1 MTKLKIGV
9 IASGRG
15 SNLQAI
21 IDNIKNGKLDAQIN
35 VVICDKADAYALERA
50 KTAGIPAV
58 SIVRADYVGK
68 NEFEQAIVDCLKVYN
83 VHLVV
88 LAGFMRII
96 SADFIRRFPNR
107 IINIHPAL
115 LPSFTGL
122 HAQRQAIEYGAKL
135 SGCTVHFVDEGMDT
149 GPIIMQKAVDVTD
162 CDDEDSLSAKILDC
176 EHELYSKVLQ
186 LYAEGR
192 ITVEG
197 RRVVICK

>member
-1 MTKLKIGV
+1 MTKLKIGI

-21 IDNIKNGKLDAQIN
+21 IDNIKSGRLDAQVN
-35 VVICDKADAYALERA
+35 VVICDKANAYALERA
-50 KTAGIPAV
+50 KKAGIPTV
-58 SIVRADYVGK
+58 SILRADYADK
-68 NEFEQAIVDCLKVYN
+68 NAFEQAIIDCLKVYN

-96 SADFIRRFPNR
+96 SQTFIRQFPNR

-115 LPSFTGL
+115 LPSFPGL
-122 HAQRQAIEYGAKL
+122 HAQQQAIDYGAKL

-149 GPIIMQKAVDVTD
+149 GPIIMQKAVDVD
-162 CDDEDSLSAKILDC
+162 SDDNEASLAEKILTC

-192 ITVEG
+192 IEVVG
-197 RRVVICK
+197 RKVVIRK

>member
-1 MTKLKIGV
+1 MAKLKIGV

-21 IDNIKNGKLDAQIN
+21 IDNIKSGKLEAQIN

-50 KTAGIPAV
+50 RQAGIPAV
-58 SIVRADYVGK
+58 SILRADYADK
-68 NEFEQAIVDCLKVYN
+68 AAFEQAIIDCLKVYN

-96 SADFIRRFPNR
+96 STDFIRQFPNR
-107 IINIHPAL
+107 IINVHPAL
-115 LPSFTGL
+115 LPSFPGL
-122 HAQRQAIEYGAKL
+122 HAQRQAVEYGAKL

-149 GPIIMQKAVDVTD
+149 GPIIMQKAVEVVDT
-162 CDDEDSLSAKILDC
+162 DDEDTLSDKILVC
-176 EHELYSKVLQ
+176 EHEIYSKVLQ

-192 ITVEG
+192 IQVVG
-197 RRVVICK
+197 RKVIIGK

>member
-1 MTKLKIGV
+1 MARLKIGV

-50 KTAGIPAV
+50 KAVGIPAV
-58 SIVRADYVGK
+58 SIVRADYAGK
-68 NEFEQAIVDCLKVYN
+68 NEFEQAIIDCLKVYN

-96 SADFIRRFPNR
+96 SADFIRQFPNR

-115 LPSFTGL
+115 LPSFPGL
-122 HAQRQAIEYGAKL
+122 HAQRQAIEYGAKV

-149 GPIIMQKAVDVTD
+149 GPIIMQKAVDVSD
-162 CDDEDSLSAKILDC
+162 CDNEDSLSAKILTC

-186 LYAEGR
+186 LYSEGR

-197 RRVVICK
+197 RRVIIGK

>member
-1 MTKLKIGV
+1 MTKLKIGI

-21 IDNIKNGKLDAQIN
+21 IDNIKSGRLDAQVN
-35 VVICDKADAYALERA
+35 VVICDKANAYALERA
-50 KTAGIPAV
+50 KKAGIPTV
-58 SIVRADYVGK
+58 SILRADYADK
-68 NEFEQAIVDCLKVYN
+68 NAFEQAIIDCLKVYN

-96 SADFIRRFPNR
+96 SQTFIRQFPNR

-115 LPSFTGL
+115 LPSFPGL
-122 HAQRQAIEYGAKL
+122 HAQQQAINYGAKL

-149 GPIIMQKAVDVTD
+149 GPIIMQKAVDVD
-162 CDDEDSLSAKILDC
+162 SDDNEASLAEKILTC

-192 ITVEG
+192 IEVVG
-197 RRVVICK
+197 RKVVIRK

>member
-1 MTKLKIGV
+1 MAKLKLGV

-21 IDNIKNGKLDAQIN
+21 IDNIKSGKLDAQIN
-35 VVICDKADAYALERA
+35 VVICDKADAYALDRA
-50 KTAGIPAV
+50 KQSGIPAV
-58 SIVRADYVGK
+58 KILRSEYASKI
-68 NEFEQAIVDCLKVYN
+68 EFEQAIIDCLKVYN
-83 VHLVV
+83 THLVV

-96 SADFIRRFPNR
+96 SAEFIRQFPNR

-122 HAQRQAIEYGAKL
+122 HAQRQAIEYGAKI

-149 GPIIMQKAVDVTD
+149 GPIIMQKAVDVSD
-162 CDDEDSLSAKILDC
+162 CDDEESLSAKILTC

-186 LYAEGR
+186 LYSEGR
-192 ITVEG
+192 ISVKG
-197 RRVVICK
+197 RRVIVGK

>member
-1 MTKLKIGV
+1 MAKLKIGV

-21 IDNIKNGKLDAQIN
+21 IDNIKSGRLDAQIN

-50 KTAGIPAV
+50 KKAGIPAV
-58 SIVRADYVGK
+58 SILRADYTDK
-68 NEFEQAIVDCLKVYN
+68 NAFEQAIIDCLKVYN

-96 SADFIRRFPNR
+96 SQTFIRQFPNR

-115 LPSFTGL
+115 LPSFPGL
-122 HAQRQAIEYGAKL
+122 HAQQQAIDYGAKL

-149 GPIIMQKAVDVTD
+149 GPIIMQKAVDVD
-162 CDDEDSLSAKILDC
+162 SDDNEASLAEKILTC

-192 ITVEG
+192 IEVVG
-197 RRVVICK
+197 RKVVIRK